1 METLTDAELMSR
13 VRAGESAAFAGIVD
27 RHKDALVNYLTHLWG
42 ERDRA
47 EEFAQEAFL
56 RLYQSAARY
65 DERERLAPY
74 LYRIATNLV
83 RSEFRRLRRWRLLLP
98 WIASAG
104 AAADEAPHRR
114 LFENEIQMKVRGAL
128 EALPVTYR
136 APLVL
141 REIEGWSYQ
150 EIAAALGCRE
160 GTVKSRIA
168 RGRGH
173 LRELLAPYWNGERPP
188 AVRPHPGGP
197 DASRIARTAVSRA
210 AERDGV

>member
-1 METLTDAELMSR
+1 MEQLTDAELMLQ
-13 VRAGESAAFAGIVD
+13 VRAGDESAFAGIVD

-42 ERDRA
+42 DRDRA

-56 RLYQSAARY
+56 RLYQHAGRY

-98 WIASAG
+98 WIVAGETGSA
-104 AAADEAPHRR
+104 DLPHRR
-114 LFENEIQMKVRGAL
+114 LFESEIQQKVRAAL
-128 EALPVTYR
+128 DALPVAYR

-150 EIAAALGCRE
+150 EIAAALGCRD

-168 RGRGH
+168 RGRSR
-173 LRELLAPYWNGERPP
+173 LRELLSPYWN
-188 AVRPHPGGP
+188 GGP
-197 DASRIARTAVSRA
+197 DASRIARPAVSLA

>member
-1 METLTDAELMSR
+1 MDQPTDAELMAR
-13 VRAGESAAFAGIVD
+13 VRAGDTSAFEEIVD
-27 RHKDALVNYLTHLWG
+27 RHKDALLNYLTHLWG
-42 ERDRA
+42 DRDRA

-56 RLYQSAARY
+56 RLYQSAGRY

-98 WIASAG
+98 WILPGETAG
-104 AAADEAPHRR
+104 GELPHRR
-114 LFENEIQMKVRGAL
+114 LFETEIQQKVRTAL
-128 EALPVTYR
+128 ESLPVTYR

-150 EIAAALGCRE
+150 EIAAALGCRD

-168 RGRGH
+168 RGRAH
-173 LRELLAPYWNGERPP
+173 LRELLAPYWNG
-188 AVRPHPGGP
+188 GP
-197 DASRIARTAVSRA
+197 DASRTARPAVSLA
-210 AERDGV
+210 PERDGV

>member
-1 METLTDAELMSR
+1 MDLPTDAELMIL
-13 VRAGESAAFAGIVD
+13 VREGDASAFAGIVD
-27 RHKDALVNYLTHLWG
+27 RHKDGLVSYLTHLCG

-56 RLYQSAARY
+56 RLYQHAARY

-83 RSEFRRLRRWRLLLP
+83 RSEFRRMRRWRLLLP
-98 WIASAG
+98 WIAPAEPHL
-104 AAADEAPHRR
+104 DDAPHRR
-114 LFENEIQMKVRGAL
+114 LFETEVQEKVRAAL
-128 EALPVTYR
+128 DALPVAYR

-150 EIAAALGCRE
+150 EIAAALGCRD

-168 RGRGH
+168 RGRMR
-173 LRELLAPYWNGERPP
+173 LRELLAPYWNG
-188 AVRPHPGGP
+188 GP
-197 DASRIARTAVSRA
+197 DDSRIPRSAVSLA
-210 AERDGV
+210 AERKSI